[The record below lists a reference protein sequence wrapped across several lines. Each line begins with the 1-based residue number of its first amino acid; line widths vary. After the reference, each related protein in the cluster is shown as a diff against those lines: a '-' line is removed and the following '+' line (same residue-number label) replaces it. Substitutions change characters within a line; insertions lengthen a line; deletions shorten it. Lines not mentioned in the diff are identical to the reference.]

1 MDAVRRLCRYN
12 AWANERVL
20 TVLADIAPA
29 LLDAAARGSIGTVS
43 ATLKHLVLAEDHFLA
58 ALRDRDPVAT
68 RGPEDVYLARELPW
82 FASRLRAL
90 GEEYQALLAEHDAT
104 FLPTPLAG
112 KPYAGL
118 TNQDGLL
125 QVFTHSAH
133 HRAQILSALG
143 TYGLQVPDIDYL
155 VMTREGYGTPVSSC
169 C

>member
-1 MDAVRRLCRYN
+1 LYRYN

-20 TVLADIAPA
+20 TVLAAVDPV
-29 LLDAAARGSIGTVS
+29 LLEDDARGTIGSVS
-43 ATLKHLVLAEDHFLA
+43 ATLKHLVLAEDHVLA
-58 ALRDRDPVAT
+58 ALRDLDPVAT
-68 RGPEDVYLARELPW
+68 RGPVDAYVARELPW

-90 GEEYQALLAEHDAT
+90 GAEYQALLADHDAT

-118 TNQDGLL
+118 TKQDGLL
-125 QVFTHSAH
+125 QAFTHSAH

-143 TYGLQVPDIDYL
+143 THGLKVPDIDYM
-155 VMTREGYGTPVSSC
+155 VMTREVSGTPVSPC